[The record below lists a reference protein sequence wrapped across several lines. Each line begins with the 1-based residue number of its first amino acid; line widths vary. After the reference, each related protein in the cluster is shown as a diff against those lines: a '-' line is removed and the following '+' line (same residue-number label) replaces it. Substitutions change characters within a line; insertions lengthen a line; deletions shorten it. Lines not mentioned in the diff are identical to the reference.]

1 MAELPGW
8 VRAARQHWRYR
19 GGERPPFA
27 IEPAPGERSV
37 WDFPRPPVIEEVREE
52 VRVRGAETVIGSTR
66 HALRVLETAS
76 PPTYYLPATDADLR
90 LLREDSDRSHCEWKG
105 EAVYW
110 NLAIPDEPPI
120 PQVGWSYPDP
130 YPDFE
135 ALAGHLSFYPGRV
148 ECFVGSERV
157 RPQPGGFYGGWITSD
172 LVGPFKGEPGV
183 PGL

>member
-1 MAELPGW
+1 MVGLPEW
-8 VRAARQHWRYR
+8 ARAARRRWRYR
-19 GGERPPFA
+19 GGERPSFA
-27 IEPAPGERSV
+27 IEPAPGQRSV
-37 WDFPRPPVIEEVREE
+37 WDFPRPPVIEEVPGE
-52 VRVRGAETVIGSTR
+52 VRVRSGGFVIGATR

-76 PPTYYLPATDADLR
+76 PPTYYLPRTDVDLP
-90 LLREDSDRSHCEWKG
+90 LLREDSHRSHCEWKG

-110 NLAIPDEPPI
+110 NLAMPDETVI
-120 PQVGWSYPDP
+120 LQVGWSYPDP
-130 YPDFE
+130 YPEFA
-135 ALAGHLSFYPGRV
+135 ALTGHLSFYPGRV